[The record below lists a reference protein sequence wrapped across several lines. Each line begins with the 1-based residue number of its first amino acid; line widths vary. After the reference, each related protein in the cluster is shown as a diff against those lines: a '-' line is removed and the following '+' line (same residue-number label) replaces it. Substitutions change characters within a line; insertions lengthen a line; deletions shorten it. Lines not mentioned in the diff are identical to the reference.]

1 MSVRLHWG
9 MGIAIVYALFAS
21 STLAFAWFALHQPVE
36 LVAADY
42 YERALSH
49 DRAQAA
55 AARGAAIES
64 TISIAS
70 DAEGRSV
77 VVVWADAGSRPG
89 QGTATFYRP
98 SNPSWDRRLAIAP
111 DQHGRQVFAVAD
123 LAAGH
128 WFLQLRWTAGSE
140 EYAIDRA
147 VTLR

>member
-1 MSVRLHWG
+1 MRARLHWG
-9 MGIAIVYALFAS
+9 IGIAIVYVLFAS

-42 YERALSH
+42 YERALVH

-64 TISIAS
+64 KIAITPGR
-70 DAEGRSV
+70 DGRSV
-77 VVVWADAGSRPG
+77 VVVWADASSRPG

-111 DQHGRQVFAVAD
+111 DENGQQVFSMSD

-128 WFLQLRWTAGSE
+128 WVLQLRWTAAGD
-140 EYAIDRA
+140 EYAIDRP